1 MKNFRAP
8 ATLLVLT
15 ICIASTA
22 QTQKDTTVVLKEA
35 KVSAAKKYRVP
46 KAGTGFIELSSAIVS
61 ETPSFLG
68 ETDLMKTIQLL
79 PGIKPGTEGFSGLY
93 VRGGG
98 PDENLIMLDGIP
110 IYSPGHMLGLFS
122 VFQEEVVESAT
133 VHKGAFPAYFGGRV
147 SGFIDVNTNDI
158 NDRKIGGSIGIGLLS
173 DKLHIDGPVIKGRTG
188 LSISCRGMHT
198 FLMNGI
204 LQAARVPANYY
215 FDDFHVKASHR
226 LGDED
231 LISFSYFA
239 GKDKLYYNE
248 GPDRTDLVWG
258 IETGSLKWSRRWNE
272 DLSSVVLMG
281 TSDYSMATRF
291 VSADVPTDSYSSGMK
306 DVLARVDFHQV
317 SIPRND
323 IRYGGG
329 FIRHRFKARNGIE
342 TAFYVHDEISFGE
355 LLTLSAGLRASVFTY
370 GRKKWLSPE
379 PRLGLSTDLRDQLHF
394 QISYSRM
401 SQYLHLLSPS
411 LTTLPV
417 DLWVPV
423 TKRIKPLFSDQ
434 YSAGI
439 SYDSDSGWGVSIEG
453 YFKGMRNVIEYKDGV
468 MFIEDFETWEDQVA
482 TGIGRSRGA
491 EILVRKDSGK
501 TTGWIG
507 YTLSRSERRFP
518 DRSIG
523 GGQWFPCWYDS
534 LHDITL
540 ALNRYFGNGWSASLT
555 WTYSSGGAITVP
567 ERDGSIPLRGN
578 CRLPPSHRLDV
589 GIKHHKEKGTWNFGL
604 YNAYNRKNPNIV
616 FYVSTEDEDSP
627 GSLKTVNM
635 LPIIPSISYTRAF

>member
-1 MKNFRAP
+1 
-8 ATLLVLT
+8 
-15 ICIASTA
+15 
-22 QTQKDTTVVLKEA
+22 
-35 KVSAAKKYRVP
+35 
-46 KAGTGFIELSSAIVS
+46 
-61 ETPSFLG
+61 
-68 ETDLMKTIQLL
+68 
-79 PGIKPGTEGFSGLY
+79 
-93 VRGGG
+93 
-98 PDENLIMLDGIP
+98 
-110 IYSPGHMLGLFS
+110 
-122 VFQEEVVESAT
+122 
-133 VHKGAFPAYFGGRV
+133 
-147 SGFIDVNTNDI
+147 
-158 NDRKIGGSIGIGLLS
+158 
-173 DKLHIDGPVIKGRTG
+173 
-188 LSISCRGMHT
+188 
-198 FLMNGI
+198 
-204 LQAARVPANYY
+204 
-215 FDDFHVKASHR
+215 
-226 LGDED
+226 
-231 LISFSYFA
+231 
-239 GKDKLYYNE
+239 
-248 GPDRTDLVWG
+248 
-258 IETGSLKWSRRWNE
+258 
-272 DLSSVVLMG
+272 
-281 TSDYSMATRF
+281 MATRF
-291 VSADVPTDSYSSGMK
+291 VSADVPIDSYSSGVK

-342 TAFYVHDEISFGE
+342 TAFYIHDEISFGE

-453 YFKGMRNVIEYKDGV
+453 YLKGMRNVIEYKDGV

-523 GGQWFPCWYDS
+523 GGQWFPCRYDS

-540 ALNRYFGNGWSASLT
+540 AANRYFGNGWSTSLT
-555 WTYSSGGAITVP
+555 WIYSSGSAITIP
-567 ERDGSIPLRGN
+567 EKDGSMPVRGN
-578 CRLPPSHRLDV
+578 FRLPPSHRLDI
-589 GIKHHKEKGTWNFGL
+589 GIKHQKGKGTWNFGL

-616 FYVSTEDEDSP
+616 FYVSGEDEDSP
-627 GSLKTVNM
+627 GSLKTVSM